1 MLIVERTLVLMLNRI
16 LRQLFVSY
24 SMRFVFSSV
33 FVIFNKLDKK
43 QFYRTKKRSNKLNK
57 VT

>member
-24 SMRFVFSSV
+24 SIRFVFSSV
-33 FVIFNKLDKK
+33 FVIFNKLD
-43 QFYRTKKRSNKLNK
+43 
-57 VT
+57 